1 VVHQEIQELVPSRF
15 KWIKVKWYIRKFR
28 KYRSWFK
35 WFIRANGLNG
45 AGTSSSGNTGVSGSK
60 WFIRKYRS

>member
-45 AGTSSSGNTGVSGSK
+45 AGTSK
-60 WFIRKYRS
+60 FRKYRS